1 MYVSY
6 TYIPSALN
14 TASAN
19 FPVSTD
25 ITVSEGM
32 NHTDIAELL
41 EEKGV
46 VRSALYLNF
55 ILSEMFT
62 NDFVQAGTYRFDTPL
77 TTREVAEIITK
88 GTHTTPLLK
97 ITFPEGFSVKDIREY
112 LPATFEETNTMNISS
127 LEGSLFPDT
136 YFISSDLSF
145 DALIELM
152 QTTFDEKME
161 SIAPKLEVSTLS
173 KEEVII
179 LASIVEREAKDT
191 TSKKMVAGIL
201 ENRLA
206 IDMPLQVDAAFMY
219 LLHKKSSELTQDDLK
234 VDSPYNTYT
243 HSGLPPTPI
252 ANPGMESILAV
263 LEPTPSK
270 YLYYLTAEDGTFY
283 YAKTFEEHKANK
295 ERYLR

>member
-6 TYIPSALN
+6 TYIPSVLN
-14 TASAN
+14 TASAD
-19 FPVSTD
+19 FPISTD

-55 ILSEMFT
+55 ILSEMFSD
-62 NDFVQAGTYRFDTPL
+62 DFVQAGTYRFDTPL

-97 ITFPEGFSVKDIREY
+97 ITFPEGFSVKDMKEY
-112 LPATFEETNTMNISS
+112 LPVSFSNADTTNITS
-127 LEGSLFPDT
+127 LEGYLFPDT

-145 DALIELM
+145 DALTALM
-152 QTTFDEKME
+152 RTTFNEKME
-161 SIAPKLEVSTLS
+161 SIASKLGKSSLT
-173 KEEVII
+173 KEEVIT
-179 LASIVEREAKDT
+179 LASIVEREAKDS

-201 ENRLA
+201 QNRLSV
-206 IDMPLQVDAAFMY
+206 DMPLQVDAAFMY

-234 VDSPYNTYT
+234 IDSPYNTYT
-243 HSGLPPTPI
+243 HNGLPPTPI

-263 LEPTPSK
+263 LEPSPSK

-283 YAKTFEEHKANK
+283 YAETFEEHKANK
-295 ERYLR
+295 EKYLR

>member
-6 TYIPSALN
+6 AYIPSVLN
-14 TASAN
+14 TASAD
-19 FPVSTD
+19 FPIATD

-41 EEKGV
+41 EEKSV

-55 ILSEMFT
+55 VLSEAFT

-77 TTREVAEIITK
+77 TTHEVAEILTK

-97 ITFPEGFSVKDIREY
+97 ITFPEGFSVKDMTEY
-112 LPATFEETNTMNISS
+112 LPASFSNIDTAYSNT
-127 LEGSLFPDT
+127 LEGYLFPDT

-145 DALIELM
+145 ESLIELM
-152 QTTFDEKME
+152 QTTFDKKME
-161 SIAPKLEVSTLS
+161 SIAPQLKESTFTE
-173 KEEVII
+173 EEVVT
-179 LASIVEREAKDT
+179 LASIVEREAKDAA
-191 TSKKMVAGIL
+191 SKKMVAGIL
-201 ENRLA
+201 ENRLS

-219 LLHKKSSELTQDDLK
+219 LLHKKSNELTQDDLK
-234 VDSPYNTYT
+234 IDSPYNTYIHT
-243 HSGLPPTPI
+243 GLPPTPI
-252 ANPGMESILAV
+252 ANPGMESIRAV

-270 YLYYLTAEDGTFY
+270 YLYYLTGEDGTFY
-283 YAKTFEEHKANK
+283 YAETFEEHKANK